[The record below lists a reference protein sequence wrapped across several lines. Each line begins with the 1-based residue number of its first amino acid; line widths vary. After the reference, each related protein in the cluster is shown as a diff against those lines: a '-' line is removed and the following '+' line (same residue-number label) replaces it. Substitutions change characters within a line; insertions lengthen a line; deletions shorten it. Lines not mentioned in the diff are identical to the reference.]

1 MRFTVGK
8 KIGAGFSIVVF
19 LLLIGFNAYGNEK
32 ECLAENVYFEA
43 RGQGQAGWV
52 AVAQVTLNRVQD
64 KRFPNTTLSECAQK
78 CLDNNPQCISF
89 EYKKKDGND
98 NNVCHLTNDC
108 HRYYY
113 TNDNNSDVFM
123 KNNVK
128 VNENVNYPPPTCSQ
142 TNETDYYNRWI
153 HFFWKKKQNHRKW
166 SYPINSKPGTKYHL
180 DWVGSWPNDDWG
192 SIEIPPRTELII
204 YEHSRYRG
212 NSKKYTNNDYVNY
225 QKIVNLHGW
234 RDHITSFKARSL

>member
-1 MRFTVGK
+1 VPK
-8 KIGAGFSIVVF
+8 KVCPNHTKI
-19 LLLIGFNAYGNEK
+19 NN
-32 ECLAENVYFEA
+32 
-43 RGQGQAGWV
+43 
-52 AVAQVTLNRVQD
+52 

-166 SYPINSKPGTKYHL
+166 SYPINSKPGERKDVKY
-180 DWVGSWPNDDWG
+180 VGRWPNDEWL
-192 SIEIPPRTELII
+192 SAKIPPRTIVDLC
-204 YEHSRYRG
+204 HHG
-212 NSKKYTNNDYVNY
+212 NYKGCITIKNESYNDY
-225 QKIVNLHGW
+225 KDIDNLHDYRIG
-234 RDHITSFKARSL
+234 DSISSFKAVSI